1 MAALTQDQVT
11 RVWSNGGGRTWS
23 LFEVKDVSG
32 GDTIS
37 LFDLG
42 FYRVVKQASWMA
54 QTAVAIAGAN
64 VTQPATVSALAAMN
78 HDSALLL
85 VDGVPL

>member
-11 RVWSNGGGRTWS
+11 RVYTDTGARTWS

-32 GDTIS
+32 GDTVN
-37 LFDLG
+37 LADLG
-42 FYRVVKQASWMA
+42 FYRVVKQASWMGA
-54 QTAVAIAGAN
+54 TASAVAAAPVI
-64 VTQPATVSALAAMN
+64 QPATIAALGAMN
-78 HDSALLL
+78 HDSAYLL